1 MLLDIYENVD
11 LEKLKRSM
19 NYTEKNV
26 NIILLENLILITK
39 GLCIYKFLVV

>member
-26 NIILLENLILITK
+26 NIIFSENLILIIK
-39 GLCIYKFLVV
+39 D